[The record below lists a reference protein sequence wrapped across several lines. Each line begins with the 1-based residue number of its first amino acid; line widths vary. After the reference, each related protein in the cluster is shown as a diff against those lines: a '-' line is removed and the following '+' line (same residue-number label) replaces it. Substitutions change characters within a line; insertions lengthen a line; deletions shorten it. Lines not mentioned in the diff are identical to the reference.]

1 MSLFPQIQI
10 TNQVSTTDRG
20 IIYTNG
26 DVYIVITDENN
37 NPANGDN
44 LAVTV
49 AFYDTGLTNNHNF
62 IVPGQSLLI
71 YSGILS
77 RKQASDGTI
86 IDIRNFT
93 VVDSQPGTGSN
104 PSVCDAAIISVT
116 TNKKESSPGAADGQI
131 TINAS
136 SSFGPIQYSL
146 DGTTYQS
153 SPTFTSL
160 TGGSYTAYIRDANEC
175 TALLQFTL
183 LTVKS
188 LLIGDPSVDLGN
200 GNISRWNAAF
210 NPIVFTYQ
218 RKDFEV
224 TGITQDSETLKAQLN
239 INADVIGI
247 KPGEMVYVNTGTYQG
262 TYSVYLAQSNA
273 LIIDVPYV
281 IIINRYRLC
290 KHQQSAALLWQMLF
304 YQ

>member
-49 AFYDTGLTNNHNF
+49 AFYDTGLTNDHNF

-93 VVDSQPGTGSN
+93 VVDSQPGPPN
-104 PSVCDAAIISVT
+104 PPVCDAAINSVI
-116 TNKKESSPGAADGQI
+116 TNKKESAPGAADGQI

-153 SPTFTSL
+153 SSTFSGL
-160 TGGSYTAYIRDANEC
+160 TGGAYTAYIRDANEC
-175 TALLQFTL
+175 TAVFSFTL

-188 LLIGDPSVDLGN
+188 LLSSDPSVDLGN

-210 NPIVFTYQ
+210 NP
-218 RKDFEV
+218 
-224 TGITQDSETLKAQLN
+224 
-239 INADVIGI
+239 
-247 KPGEMVYVNTGTYQG
+247 
-262 TYSVYLAQSNA
+262 
-273 LIIDVPYV
+273 
-281 IIINRYRLC
+281 
-290 KHQQSAALLWQMLF
+290 
-304 YQ
+304 